1 MNDFAGKASQLDAAH
16 GERCASDKV
25 VARKELERSAV
36 SPLSFREF
44 VRRLLAL
51 VHSHRKPL

>member
-25 VARKELERSAV
+25 VARKELERSRV
-36 SPLSFREF
+36 SPLSFRG
-44 VRRLLAL
+44 RRLLAF